1 MPGMARTEPIIRQH
15 DNPSGP
21 NDMGDGR
28 TSDTSNNL
36 APALLAATIRVEPE
50 PRYPL
55 RRRIPSRSRPQKAMR
70 IRAHVLTPSNN
81 TIASSMT
88 ESLRRC
94 HKKHA
99 RRSQNCHHSVAANVR
114 TKPFSR
120 ADENV
125 LKQRTAYLVVNKT
138 GTADM
143 QFFFDFIWNRSR
155 SSFLA
160 TIHEREAGQ

>member
-1 MPGMARTEPIIRQH
+1 MTSRPARKIWLTGHTSEAR
-15 DNPSGP
+15 DN
-21 NDMGDGR
+21 
-28 TSDTSNNL
+28 L
-36 APALLAATIRVEPE
+36 VPALLAATIRTEPE

-81 TIASSMT
+81 TIASSMV
-88 ESLRRC
+88 ESLRWC

-99 RRSQNCHHSVAANVR
+99 LRPRNCHHSVAASVR

-125 LKQRTAYLVVNKT
+125 LKQTAAYLVVKKT
-138 GTADM
+138 GTASM
-143 QFFFDFIWNRSR
+143 QFFLDLIWNQSRSR
-155 SSFLA
+155 FLA